1 MKKISCIMGACI
13 ISILML
19 SGCINTKL
27 DINNLSRVDVEKAS
41 SDSPD
46 NNETISEEEDLKV
59 LRKAFKAINKEN
71 AKIKMSR
78 EEDVKVSLFFE
89 YDKNNPEIIVEYLIW
104 FESNGT
110 AKIIEKDKNIYGKL
124 DKENAQVIKDILLE
138 NK

>member
-1 MKKISCIMGACI
+1 MGACI

-59 LRKAFKAINKEN
+59 LRKAFKVINKEN

>member
-1 MKKISCIMGACI
+1 MGACI

-41 SDSPD
+41 SDSP
-46 NNETISEEEDLKV
+46 EEEDLKV

-110 AKIIEKDKNIYGKL
+110 AKIIEKDKNIYGIL